1 MTNRGAPKGD
11 WMRVVRWL
19 ALLPPLA
26 VIVGPF
32 FVNWVRPFVFGFPF
46 LLAWLIAGVVLTSAV
61 MAVIFYFDPENAM
74 DDR

>member
-1 MTNRGAPKGD
+1 
-11 WMRVVRWL
+11 MRVVRWL

-46 LLAWLIAGVVLTSAV
+46 LLAWLIGCVFLTSAV
-61 MAVIFYFDPENAM
+61 IGVIFYFDPANAG